1 MFVFVKL
8 LNLFY
13 FQTQLK
19 APINICKH
27 SSIYLFGFFET
38 CPDQVTLV
46 SLGAMGFNGVI
57 VVNEVMGFGK
67 LTVYGGVILS
77 GDLVVGGTV
86 FLTQIIS
93 CQQKNPMW
101 KLLMDFM
108 WAKIKFV
115 LAIFKKLYL

>member
-1 MFVFVKL
+1 M
-8 LNLFY
+8 
-13 FQTQLK
+13 
-19 APINICKH
+19 
-27 SSIYLFGFFET
+27 SW
-38 CPDQVTLV
+38 DQVTLV